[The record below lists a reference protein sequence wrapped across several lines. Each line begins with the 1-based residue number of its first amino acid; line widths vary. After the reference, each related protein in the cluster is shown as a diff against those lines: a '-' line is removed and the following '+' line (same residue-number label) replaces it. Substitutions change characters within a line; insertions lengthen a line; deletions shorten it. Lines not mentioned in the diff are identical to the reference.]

1 MTFIGRQIIQLQ
13 NYPRALCS
21 TEDWSQPE
29 GYRSLLTLVPDE
41 LRRHVNSC
49 SSRQQVPWSQ
59 HLLGHPPVNI
69 IWSVLASIAVLK
81 DPPHSDVLP
90 NFGPFLPYLDKLL
103 KCYFVGTP
111 SLLLLLADDGCNA
124 HSPAAGD
131 AEGGGGW
138 SGCWS

>member
-59 HLLGHPPVNI
+59 HLGHPPVNI
-69 IWSVLASIAVLK
+69 IWNALASIAVLI
-81 DPPHSDVLP
+81 DPPRSATL
-90 NFGPFLPYLDKLL
+90 G
-103 KCYFVGTP
+103 YFYP
-111 SLLLLLADDGCNA
+111 I
-124 HSPAAGD
+124 
-131 AEGGGGW
+131 
-138 SGCWS
+138 

>member
-29 GYRSLLTLVPDE
+29 GYISLLTLVPDE

-59 HLLGHPPVNI
+59 HRLGYPPVNI
-69 IWSVLASIAVLK
+69 IWNALASIAVLI
-81 DPPHSDVLP
+81 DPTRSATL
-90 NFGPFLPYLDKLL
+90 G
-103 KCYFVGTP
+103 YFYP
-111 SLLLLLADDGCNA
+111 I
-124 HSPAAGD
+124 
-131 AEGGGGW
+131 
-138 SGCWS
+138 